1 MSDDDVFGR
10 RWVLAEDELLRML
23 WRSHAGE
30 NPDVLVLEL
39 HANRCEDQ
47 RNPRPFGGRL
57 PRATR
62 HPRRNRH
69 RVVR

>member
-10 RWVLAEDELLRML
+10 RWLLVEDELLRML

-30 NPDVLVLEL
+30 SPDVLLLEL
-39 HANRCEDQ
+39 HANRQ
-47 RNPRPFGGRL
+47 GNGGPSGGRT
-57 PRATR
+57 PRSVP

>member
-1 MSDDDVFGR
+1 MSDDDVFDR

-30 NPDVLVLEL
+30 NPDVLLVEL
-39 HANRCEDQ
+39 HANRRGDR
-47 RNPRPFGGRL
+47 RNPGPFGARNARPGRHHH
-57 PRATR
+57 R
-62 HPRRNRH
+62 RH

>member
-1 MSDDDVFGR
+1 MSDDDVFDR

-30 NPDVLVLEL
+30 NPDVLLVEL
-39 HANRCEDQ
+39 HANHRGDR
-47 RNPRPFGGRL
+47 RNPGPFG
-57 PRATR
+57 A
-62 HPRRNRH
+62 RNSRPARQHHRRH